1 MTGFKGVAT
10 MPFKLHFSSPRLVV
24 AAVIGGC
31 LLIAAGSYFVSR
43 AEPRADKAAA
53 PHVDGFNALLSRAP
67 TVSAAPAAMSAGTG
81 GVQGRSDAAGAT
93 AVQPFT
99 ADEAAASLR
108 GFVDKILKRDN
119 LSSAEVE
126 ELQVRLLASIESDP
140 AVGKAVGRFYHDM
153 PADQAMERDMIRSLL
168 VGSSDGRGIVLQEAN
183 AIWESKSESKF
194 GEMYETYFNLPGQAP
209 QDVIVRALADLKAG
223 ARTDDRTAVARL
235 NFIGT
240 LAEQKNGD
248 AANLRSDA
256 VPLLNQVAEGPGSD
270 IVRALAVQKLYRL
283 SSPGEAS
290 NIAIAQLSKGASG
303 DLVRETLSS
312 VTSGDVELT
321 PNLRAALTA
330 AVKRPGAS
338 AEEKQQFSQVL
349 GPRG

>member
-1 MTGFKGVAT
+1 MGFK
-10 MPFKLHFSSPRLVV
+10 PYFSSPRVVV
-24 AAVIGGC
+24 AVVIGGC

-43 AEPRADKAAA
+43 GEPRVDKAAA
-53 PHVDGFNALLSRAP
+53 PHADGFNVLLARAP
-67 TVSAAPAAMSAGTG
+67 TVSAAPAALPAEEG
-81 GVQGRSDAAGAT
+81 GARGESGSDAAGAE
-93 AVQPFT
+93 VVKPFT
-99 ADEAAASLR
+99 ADEATASLR

-119 LSSAEVE
+119 LSSTEVE
-126 ELQVRLLASIESDP
+126 ELQARLLASIESDP
-140 AVGKAVGRFYHDM
+140 AVGKAVEQFYHNM

-168 VGSSDGRGIVLQEAN
+168 VGSSDGRSIVLHEAN

-248 AANLRSDA
+248 AANLRADA
-256 VPLLNQVAEGPGSD
+256 VPLLNQVAEGQGSD

-321 PNLRAALTA
+321 PNLRAALTT